1 MKSDGESTGSAIRPP
16 DRVPTVATPA
26 GRPILAIGARTHART
41 RRDLLERTPPCRSI
55 RSIAPPPRRRLAAE
69 LVLAHVEKA
78 AAAATSPA
86 ALHALLDASDYPDD
100 AVESV
105 AHRAK
110 VVDARLLDRL
120 LRTSE
125 NGLVLARN
133 RRLDGRHLQR
143 LVLWAL
149 HRTSFRA
156 DLPAVGAPGVREPC
170 AEGRPNPEYDRE
182 CYATLQV
189 LAEQGRLDR
198 FPFAQRLLLRRI
210 VGPIFH
216 PVMTVITDVMLAVRV
231 MLACPAPRPDI
242 LAAFDARL
250 ARVHPNHEGS
260 RVQLVRHP
268 AASVELWRTMLR
280 HGVSDGVA
288 RAIRA
293 APGALDD
300 AEVRYRLA
308 ERDG

>member
-1 MKSDGESTGSAIRPP
+1 MPQHPKHRA
-16 DRVPTVATPA
+16 A
-26 GRPILAIGARTHART
+26 
-41 RRDLLERTPPCRSI
+41 
-55 RSIAPPPRRRLAAE
+55 PRRRLAAE
-69 LVLAHVEKA
+69 LVLARLERDA
-78 AAAATSPA
+78 DAATSPER
-86 ALHALLDASDYPDD
+86 LHALLDASDLPDD

-110 VVDARLLDRL
+110 VFDARLLDRL

-149 HRTSFRA
+149 HRTTLRD
-156 DLPAVGAPGVREPC
+156 DLPAVGAPGVREPRG
-170 AEGRPNPEYDRE
+170 ERRLNPEYDRE

-189 LAEQGRLDR
+189 LAEQERLDR

-231 MLACPAPRPDI
+231 MLACPGPRLDI
-242 LAAFDARL
+242 LVALDARL
-250 ARVHPNHEGS
+250 ARVHPNHERA
-260 RVQLVRHP
+260 RVELVRHP

-280 HGVSDGVA
+280 HGVSDEVA
-288 RAIRA
+288 RAIRG